1 MTQFSASDLD
11 QLSAKGISR
20 EAVENQIDRFR
31 TGFPYLTIDSPSS
44 VGNGILP
51 VDDEMTRAC
60 LDRWQR
66 FLDDNGDVLKFVP
79 ASGAASRMFKALFAF
94 VNGQDDV
101 PAPGSPVAQLVDRIG
116 DFAFYGQLKDAVE
129 RLYHTTPQELVAQ
142 GRYKELV
149 GAIILP
155 DGLNYGALPKAL
167 LTFHRYY
174 DGVRT
179 ALEEQLAEGAQTA
192 ASKDGVV
199 KLHFTVSS
207 NHRKLFEAKLAEAV
221 PAMEKRYGVRYD
233 ISLSEQK
240 TRQTPG
246 PSRWSWRL
254 D

>member
-1 MTQFSASDLD
+1 MTQFTAADLD

-20 EAVENQIDRFR
+20 EAVEAQIDRFR

-51 VDDEMTRAC
+51 VDDEMTQAC

-94 VNGQDDV
+94 VNGSEDV
-101 PAPGSPVAQLVDRIG
+101 PAVGSPVAQLVEKIG
-116 DFAFYGQLKDAVE
+116 DFAFYKQLKEVTE
-129 RLYHTTPQELVAQ
+129 RLYQASPEELAAA

-167 LTFHRYY
+167 LTFHRYD

-179 ALEEQLAEGAQTA
+179 ALEEQLAEGALNGTRA
-192 ASKDGVV
+192 YFPAFAYRPG
-199 KLHFTVSS
+199 SS
-207 NHRKLFEAKLAEAV
+207 A
-221 PAMEKRYGVRYD
+221 
-233 ISLSEQK
+233 
-240 TRQTPG
+240 
-246 PSRWSWRL
+246 
-254 D
+254 